1 MWPVVLRTKE
11 RNSRVHKDKC
21 ERKLSVVKVYF
32 DLFAY
37 DLSHF
42 IISYLPVFYLRKD
55 RKEVDPCGKGGGE
68 ELGGV

>member
-1 MWPVVLRTKE
+1 M
-11 RNSRVHKDKC
+11 
-21 ERKLSVVKVYF
+21 YF
-32 DLFAY
+32 DLFTY

-55 RKEVDPCGKGGGE
+55 KKEVDPHAKGGGE